1 MHKLGGMER
10 NQSDSQVRIAIVNF
24 YKKASYC
31 YGIPFVFLVL
41 QFLLNTVSDF
51 NLQPFLALFGV
62 TLLPLSIMGIIFTKR
77 GFVLASSTGDR
88 EKKDVGYANF
98 LLGALLLGIT
108 IFGSAVVYT
117 MR

>member
-10 NQSDSQVRIAIVNF
+10 NQSGSQARVAIVNF
-24 YKKASYC
+24 CKKASYC
-31 YGIPFVFLVL
+31 YGIPFGFLVL

-51 NLQPFLALFGV
+51 NFQPFLALFGV

-77 GFVLASSTGDR
+77 GFALASSIGDR
-88 EKKDVGYANF
+88 EKKDVGCANF

-108 IFGSAVVYT
+108 IFGFAIVYT

>member
-1 MHKLGGMER
+1 MLELKHRFFSPTVKRAKCAFGA
-10 NQSDSQVRIAIVNF
+10 IAL
-24 YKKASYC
+24 
-31 YGIPFVFLVL
+31 YGIPFGFLVL

-51 NLQPFLALFGV
+51 NFQPFLALFGV
-62 TLLPLSIMGIIFTKR
+62 TFLPLSIMGIIFTKR
-77 GFVLASSTGDR
+77 GFALASSIGDR

-108 IFGSAVVYT
+108 IFGFAVVYI